1 MLSNVTPLLRALVFV
16 TGIGSVALAF
26 ADINT
31 VKDAGDVV
39 NNVEVIKSDNDTRDY
54 EWLTL
59 ENGLQALLVS
69 DPKATKAAAAL
80 DVNVG
85 AEADP
90 QERQGLAHFLEHM
103 LFLGTKKYPESG
115 EYQEFISSHGGTHNA
130 YTSFEH
136 TNYFFDV
143 NANHLRAA
151 LDRFAQFFVAP
162 LFTANY
168 VEREMNAVESEYR
181 SRLRD
186 DSRRSLDVFQ
196 QIINPE
202 HPFAKLSVGNLQT
215 LNGGGTEAARQQL
228 LKFYRQH
235 YSADNMRLVVI
246 GREPVAELQKWV
258 QDLFSA
264 VPQRDTV
271 AVVNEPAL
279 FKPGSLPKMVSIKPE
294 KDTRN
299 LSVTFPIPT
308 TQEHYKSKPLQYIGN
323 IIGHEGEGSLL
334 SYLKQKDWAEQ
345 LSAGT
350 GFEDDSG
357 ATFNVVISLTDT
369 GLEQQ
374 NEVLKLLFQTIAR
387 VRQEGIQDW
396 LFKEQS
402 ELLATQFRFQ
412 EKSQPINYASS
423 LANSMHYY
431 PAEDVLR
438 AGYLM
443 QDYKPELIAD
453 FLGYLTPDNALITLM
468 ADGKDFPE
476 RSPWYDTPYAVA
488 EVDDQQLKVWQAA
501 NANPAILIPEPNP
514 FVPHNFAMPRIKK
527 PATTPEELTFGERT
541 RMWWLQDSKFKVPKA
556 QAYFNF
562 HTPLAND
569 SPQHAALSQLY
580 VDLLQD
586 SLNEFSYPAVLAGLH
601 VSVMKHLRGVSIK
614 AGGYSD
620 KQRLLLQR
628 VAEAMA
634 MPEVNPQRFAALKKE
649 RIRAWQ
655 NAKKQLPYLQVLGA
669 VSETMIKS
677 YWQEDELIAALQDAS
692 IDDLQQFKLRFF
704 QTAELDAMVYGN
716 LKKGQAKR
724 LVKPMRKVLAKPED
738 DAPRQPE
745 VEIVHLQNKQTLQR
759 KLEIVN
765 NDAAVLL
772 YQQASDRSDRSRA
785 LMALTMQILKTDF
798 FQQLR
803 TEQQLGYV
811 VFADEMPVVD
821 VPGAAFVVQSPTASG
836 ALIYAAIGEFLQA
849 YGAKA
854 SDMPEQYF
862 SQQKAALISDLEE
875 QPKNQRGQA
884 GRYWE
889 AISMND
895 LNFDQRQR
903 LLQILQETTLPE
915 WREFFEL
922 TLVANTQ
929 GRLLLWS
936 AGDKSAKGLPDDIKD
951 VHSLHKFKDQQIY
964 YKFQTM
970 VKKEIE

>member
-1 MLSNVTPLLRALVFV
+1 MFSNVTTLLRALVFV
-16 TGIGSVALAF
+16 AGCCSIGLAS
-26 ADINT
+26 ADSHKVN
-31 VKDAGDVV
+31 DAE
-39 NNVEVIKSDNDTRDY
+39 NASKSAAVIKSDNDTRDY
-54 EWLTL
+54 KWLTL
-59 ENGLQALLVS
+59 DNGLQVLLVS

-85 AEADP
+85 AKSDP
-90 QERQGLAHFLEHM
+90 ENRQGLAHFLEHM

-115 EYQEFISSHGGTHNA
+115 EYQEFISSHGGSHNA

-143 NANHLRAA
+143 NANYLRES

-162 LFTANY
+162 LFTARY

-202 HPFAKLSVGNLQT
+202 HPFTKLSVGNLQT
-215 LNGGGTEAARQQL
+215 LNGGGTEAAREQL
-228 LKFYRQH
+228 LKFYQQH
-235 YSADNMRLVVI
+235 YSADNMRLVII
-246 GREPVAELQKWV
+246 GREPVAELQTWV
-258 QDLFSA
+258 QDLFRA
-264 VPQRDTV
+264 VPKRDTLEESK
-271 AVVNEPAL
+271 EPAL

-294 KDTRN
+294 KDSRN

-334 SYLKQKDWAEQ
+334 SYLKKKDWAEQ
-345 LSAGT
+345 LSAGA

-357 ATFNVVISLTDT
+357 ATFNVVISLTET
-369 GLEQQ
+369 GLKHYED
-374 NEVLKLLFQTIAR
+374 VLTLLFQSIAR
-387 VRQEGIQDW
+387 VKEEGIQDW

-402 ELLATQFRFQ
+402 ALLATQFRFQ

-431 PAEDVLR
+431 PPEDVLR

-443 QDYKPELIAD
+443 KDYKPELIAD
-453 FLGYLTPDNALITLM
+453 FLSYLRPDNALITLM
-468 ADGKDFPE
+468 ADGKNFPK
-476 RSPWYDTPYAVA
+476 RSPWYDTPYAEAAVA
-488 EVDDQQLKVWQAA
+488 GEQLKAWQAA
-501 NANPAILIPEPNP
+501 DVNEAILVPEPNP
-514 FVPHNFAMPRIKK
+514 FVPNNFAMPRIKN
-527 PATTPEELTFGERT
+527 PAARPQQLQVGERT

-569 SPQHAALSQLY
+569 TPLHSALSQLY

-586 SLNEFSYPAVLAGLH
+586 SLNEFSYPAVLAGLQ
-601 VSVMKHLRGVSIK
+601 VGVLKHLRGVSVK

-628 VAEAMA
+628 VAQAMA
-634 MPEVNPQRFAALKKE
+634 MQKVDPQRFAALKKE
-649 RIRAWQ
+649 RIRSWQ
-655 NAKKQLPYLQVLGA
+655 NAKKQLPYIQVLGA

-677 YWQEDELIAALQDAS
+677 YWGEDDLIDALRDAS
-692 IDDLQQFKLRFF
+692 IDDLQRFKTRFF
-704 QTAELDAMVYGN
+704 ETAELDAMVYGN
-716 LKKGQAKR
+716 LTQGQAKR
-724 LVKPMRKVLAKPED
+724 LAKPMRKVLAKAAG
-738 DAPRQPE
+738 DAPQQPE
-745 VEIVHLQNKQTLQR
+745 VEVVHLQNKQTLQR
-759 KLEIVN
+759 KLEIDH

-772 YQQASDRSDRSRA
+772 YQQAADRSDRTRA
-785 LMALTMQILKTDF
+785 MMALTMQILKTDF

-811 VFADEMPVVD
+811 VFADAMPVVD
-821 VPGAAFVVQSPTASG
+821 VPGAAFVVQSPTAAG
-836 ALIYAAIGEFLQA
+836 AQIYAAIGEFLQA
-849 YGAKA
+849 YGSKA
-854 SDMPEQYF
+854 STMSKPYF
-862 SQQKAALISDLEE
+862 SRQKAALISDLEE

-889 AISMND
+889 AISLND
-895 LNFDQRQR
+895 LKFDQRQR
-903 LLQILQETTLPE
+903 LLQILEDTTLPE
-915 WREFFEL
+915 WREFFEQ
-922 TLVANTQ
+922 TLVTNQ
-929 GRLLLWS
+929 QRRLLLWS
-936 AGDKSAKGLPDDIKD
+936 PGEKSAAGLPDSIKS
-951 VHSLHKFKDQQIY
+951 VHSLHKFKEQQSY

-970 VKKEIE
+970 LK

>member
-1 MLSNVTPLLRALVFV
+1 MLSNVTPLLRALVL
-16 TGIGSVALAF
+16 VAGFCSLGF
-26 ADINT
+26 AQADKHA
-31 VKDAGDVV
+31 VKGAVD
-39 NNVEVIKSDNDTRDY
+39 VIKSDNDARDY
-54 EWLTL
+54 QWLTL

-80 DVNVG
+80 DVNIG
-85 AEADP
+85 ARADP
-90 QERQGLAHFLEHM
+90 QDRQGLAHFLEHM

-143 NANHLRAA
+143 NAKYLRDT

-162 LFTANY
+162 LFTAKY

-196 QIINPE
+196 QVINPE
-202 HPFAKLSVGNLQT
+202 HPFSKLSVGNLQT
-215 LNGGGTEAARQQL
+215 LNGGGTKAAREQL
-228 LKFYRQH
+228 LTFYRQH
-235 YSADNMRLVVI
+235 YSATNMRLVVI
-246 GREPVAELQKWV
+246 GREPVAELRKWV
-258 QDLFSA
+258 TELFSA
-264 VPQRDTV
+264 VPKRETL
-271 AVVNEPAL
+271 AAAKEPAL
-279 FKPGSLPKMVSIKPE
+279 FEPGSLPKMVSIKPE

-323 IIGHEGEGSLL
+323 IIGHEGKGSLL

-345 LSAGT
+345 LSAGA
-350 GFEDDSG
+350 GFEDASG
-357 ATFNVVISLTDT
+357 ATFNVVISLTEK
-369 GLEQQ
+369 GLKHQ
-374 NEVLKLLFQTIAR
+374 NEVLQLLFQTIAR
-387 VRQEGIQDW
+387 IRQEGIQDW
-396 LFKEQS
+396 LFAEQS
-402 ELLATQFRFQ
+402 DLLTTRFRFQ

-453 FLGYLTPDNALITLM
+453 FLGYLKPENALITLM
-468 ADGKDFPE
+468 AAGKDFPE
-476 RSPWYDTPYAVA
+476 RSPWYDTPYAVTA
-488 EVDDQQLKVWQAA
+488 VDSAQLEAWRAA
-501 NANPAILIPEPNP
+501 DVNPAILVPEPNP
-514 FVPHNFAMPRIKK
+514 FVPKNFAMPRSKK
-527 PATTPEELTFGERT
+527 KATEPAELSAGKRT
-541 RMWWLQDSKFKVPKA
+541 RMWWLQDSKFNVPKA

-569 SPQHAALSQLY
+569 SPRNAALSQLY

-601 VSVMKHLRGVSIK
+601 IGVLKHLRGISVK

-628 VAEAMA
+628 VAKAMQQQ
-634 MPEVNPQRFAALKKE
+634 EVDPQRFAALKKE
-649 RIRAWQ
+649 RIRGWQ
-655 NAKKQLPYLQVLGA
+655 NAKKQLPYIQVLGA

-677 YWQEDELIAALQDAS
+677 YWQETELIKALRAAS
-692 IDDLQQFKLRFF
+692 IDDLQQFKTRFF

-716 LKKGQAKR
+716 LKQGQAKR
-724 LVKPMRKVLAKPED
+724 LVKPMRKVLAKA
-738 DAPRQPE
+738 DAETPQQPE

-759 KLEIVN
+759 KLEIDHS
-765 NDAAVLL
+765 DAAVLL
-772 YQQASDRSDRSRA
+772 YQQASDRSDHTRA

-821 VPGAAFVVQSPTASG
+821 VPGAAFVVQSPTADG
-836 ALIYAAIGEFLQA
+836 AQIYAAIGEFLQA
-849 YGAKA
+849 YGDKA
-854 SDMPEQYF
+854 NDMAEEYF
-862 SQQKAALISDLEE
+862 GRQKAALISDLEE

-889 AISMND
+889 AISMHD
-895 LNFDQRQR
+895 LKFDQRQR
-903 LLQILQETTLPE
+903 LQQILEKTTLPE
-915 WREFFEL
+915 WREFFQQ
-922 TLVANTQ
+922 TLVANPQ
-929 GRLLLWS
+929 RRLLLWS
-936 AGDKSAKGLPDDIKD
+936 AGDKSATGLPDDIKT
-951 VHSLHKFKDQQIY
+951 VHSLHKFKRQQTY

-970 VKKEIE
+970 IK

>member
-1 MLSNVTPLLRALVFV
+1 MLSNVTPLLRALVLVAGFC
-16 TGIGSVALAF
+16 SVELTLA
-26 ADINT
+26 DSHT
-31 VKDAGDVV
+31 VKAKGADHASV
-39 NNVEVIKSDNDTRDY
+39 NVIKSANDTRDY

-59 ENGLQALLVS
+59 DNGLQALLVS

-85 AEADP
+85 AKADP
-90 QERQGLAHFLEHM
+90 EERQGLAHFLEHM
-103 LFLGTKKYPESG
+103 LFLGTKKYPDSG

-143 NANHLRAA
+143 NANHLRDT

-162 LFTANY
+162 LFTAKY

-202 HPFAKLSVGNLQT
+202 HPFTKLSVGNLQT
-215 LNGGGTEAARQQL
+215 LNAGGTTAAREQL
-228 LKFYRQH
+228 LKFYKQH

-264 VPQRDTV
+264 VPKRDTV
-271 AVVNEPAL
+271 EESKEPAL
-279 FKPGSLPKMVSIKPE
+279 FKPGSLPKKVSIKPE

-334 SYLKQKDWAEQ
+334 SYLKDKDWAEQ
-345 LSAGT
+345 LSAGA

-357 ATFNVVISLTDT
+357 ATFNVVISLTET
-369 GLEQQ
+369 GLAHQA
-374 NEVLKLLFQTIAR
+374 EVLALLFQTIAR
-387 VRQEGIQDW
+387 VREEGIQNW

-412 EKSQPINYASS
+412 EKSQPIHYASS

-443 QDYKPELIAD
+443 EEYKPELIAD
-453 FLGYLTPDNALITLM
+453 FLSYLKPDNALITLM

-476 RSPWYDTPYAVA
+476 RSPWYNTPYAVA
-488 EVDDQQLKVWQAA
+488 EVDDKQINAWQAA
-501 NANPAILIPEPNP
+501 TVNQAILVPAPNP
-514 FVPHNFAMPRIKK
+514 FVPHNFAMPRIKE
-527 PATTPEELTFGERT
+527 PTTTPVELKVGERT
-541 RMWWLQDSKFKVPKA
+541 RMWWLLDSKFKVPKA

-569 SPQHAALSQLY
+569 SPLNSALSQLY

-586 SLNEFSYPAVLAGLH
+586 SLNEFSYPASLAGLQ
-601 VSVMKHLRGVSIK
+601 VGVMKHLRGVSVK

-620 KQRLLLQR
+620 KQRLLLKR
-628 VAEAMA
+628 VAEVMT
-634 MPEVNPQRFAALKKE
+634 MPEVDPQRFAALKKE
-649 RIRAWQ
+649 RIRSWQ

-669 VSETMIKS
+669 VSETLIKN
-677 YWQEDELIAALQDAS
+677 YWQEDELIAALRDAS
-692 IDDLQQFKLRFF
+692 IDDLQQFKTRFL
-704 QTAELDAMVYGN
+704 QTAELDVMVYGN
-716 LKKGQAKR
+716 LQKSQAKQ
-724 LVKPMRKVLAKPED
+724 LAKPMRKVLEKSES
-738 DAPRQPE
+738 DAPQQPE

-759 KLEIVN
+759 KLEIDH
-765 NDAAVLL
+765 NDAAVVL
-772 YQQASDRSDRSRA
+772 YQQAVDRSDRTQA

-803 TEQQLGYV
+803 TEQQFGYV

-836 ALIYAAIGEFLQA
+836 AQIYTAIGEFLQA

-854 SDMPEQYF
+854 GAMPEQYF

-875 QPKNQRGQA
+875 QPKNQGGQA

-889 AISMND
+889 AISMHD
-895 LNFDQRQR
+895 LKFDQRQR
-903 LLQILQETTLPE
+903 LLHILEETTLPE
-915 WREFFEL
+915 WREFFEQA
-922 TLVANTQ
+922 LVANQ
-929 GRLLLWS
+929 QRRLLLWS
-936 AGDKSAKGLPDDIKD
+936 AGEKSAKGLPDDLKN
-951 VHSLHKFKDQQIY
+951 VHSLHKFKKQQSY

-970 VKKEIE
+970 VK